1 MIKDPP
7 LLTIRRNFARPEA
20 ALVRKFAEI
29 PAGNL
34 VDAMGGRGALDWAVK
49 PILPLTGQI
58 CGTAITCHCGP
69 SDNLAIFGAVA
80 EARPG
85 DIILAAADSFTGTA
99 IIGDLLAGMAKNKG
113 VAAIVTDG
121 LVRDLVGL
129 ERVGLPIFARGVT
142 PNSCVRSGPGAIG
155 LPVVIGGVSAE
166 AGDVVLGDRDG
177 VVIVPQRMLAAALT
191 RFEAVRA
198 AEQALEAK
206 VANGLS
212 TPEFIADLFAAGR
225 VDLVE

>member
-7 LLTIRRNFARPEA
+7 LLTIRRNFARPDT
-20 ALVRKFAEI
+20 ALVRKFADV

-49 PILPLTGQI
+49 PILPLRGPI
-58 CGTAITCHCGP
+58 CGTVITCHCGP

-113 VAAIVTDG
+113 VAAIITDG

-142 PNSCVRSGPGAIG
+142 PNSCVRSGPGSIG
-155 LPVVIGGVSAE
+155 LPIVIGGVAAE
-166 AGDVVLGDRDG
+166 AGDIVLGDRDG

-191 RFEAVRA
+191 RLEAVRA

-206 VANGLS
+206 VAGGLA